1 MMYLLDTDVLI
12 EVLRGKTKV
21 ARYLKALYEKGNVI
35 CYSPVTKAEIYCGI
49 RPGEDK
55 KTAALFAQL
64 ECLPIHSEVGEKA
77 GYYMK
82 MYRKSHNV
90 QLGDA
95 LIAATASWVGTH
107 LFTLN
112 DKHYPMTDIKFHSPK
127 K

>member
-1 MMYLLDTDVLI
+1 MYLLDTDVLI

-21 ARYLKALYEKGNVI
+21 VRHLKALHEKGNVI
-35 CYSPVTKAEIYCGI
+35 YYSPVTKAEIYYGI

-64 ECLPIHSEVGEKA
+64 ECLPIHTEVGEKA
-77 GYYMK
+77 GHYMK

-95 LIAATASWVGTH
+95 LIAATASCAGAH
-107 LFTLN
+107 LSTFN
-112 DKHYPMTDIKFHSPK
+112 AKHYPMMDIKLRPLK
-127 K
+127 